1 MPDISQSSWAE
12 SDAGNTAAPPNG
24 WPENQAP
31 STVNDCAR
39 MMMGAIKRFWSRINP
54 VAASGG
60 AANAYTLTPSVALA
74 AYVTGEVYSFRA
86 NHTNSGAATLNISG
100 LGAKAIKKHTL
111 AGKAD
116 VASGELQSG
125 QPVQVCYDGTDM
137 VLQSRTPV
145 AAVPDS
151 PDDIGA
157 IGQGQHA
164 VCITARYL
172 RATPTSG
179 CGTLAVHETA
189 TNKVCFEYLPFDA
202 SAAEYAFFVCK
213 APKSADETA
222 GIYVKNLAWAHPGT
236 ASNFGVS
243 WKIQFLARSNDDAA
257 DTAYGTAIEV
267 ADTGGTTHD
276 IYVAP
281 DSAAITP
288 GGSWAEGD
296 WLFGRIQR
304 DPADADDTLAVD
316 AWLIGFDLVF
326 TIAAQNDA

>member
-12 SDAGNTAAPPNG
+12 SDAANTAAPPNG

-60 AANAYTLTPSVALA
+60 AANAYTLAPAAALA
-74 AYVTGEVYSFRA
+74 AYATGEVYSFRA
-86 NHTNSGAATLNISG
+86 NHANTGAATLAISG
-100 LGAKAIKKHTL
+100 LGAKAIRKYGA
-111 AGKAD
+111 AGKVDLAAGD
-116 VASGELQSG
+116 IQDG

-137 VLQSRTPV
+137 VLQSRGPV
-145 AAVPDS
+145 AVPDS

-157 IGQGQHA
+157 LGQGQHA
-164 VCITARYL
+164 VCVTARYL
-172 RATPTSG
+172 RPTPTNG
-179 CGTLAVHETA
+179 CGALAVHESA
-189 TNKVCFEYLPFDA
+189 TNKVCFEYLPFDPT
-202 SAAEYAFFVCK
+202 AAEHAFFVCK
-213 APKSADETA
+213 APKSADETV
-222 GIYVKNLAWAHPGT
+222 GIHVRNLAWAHPST
-236 ASNFGVS
+236 TTNFGVS
-243 WKIQFLARSNDDAA
+243 WKVQFLARSNDDAV

-267 ADTGGTTHD
+267 SDTGGTTHD
-276 IYVAP
+276 IYIAP

-304 DPADADDTLAVD
+304 DPADADDTLGVD
-316 AWLIGFDLVF
+316 AWLIGFDLVW
-326 TIAAQNDA
+326 TISAQNDG